1 MYFIHICI
9 YMHFTFIYLYRYISL
24 YIMYNRLSAQPD
36 RLHVY
41 LLCHFIP
48 SVQHI
53 DARNIW
59 QMNKNMCY
67 RKRLESLYVKIL
79 TMVIS
84 VAAQEI
90 TGPKKALCILIF
102 FSNEAKLRQ
111 NKHPE
116 QVSRQKT
123 MSKRGLCRQQ
133 GQPRS
138 LGERYFR
145 GRIGRSFFVFQ
156 LFGGSA
162 VGIWR

>member
-1 MYFIHICI
+1 MYTYWNWNIDDTVLLKESLKIAYVIQSYFLKYVCWYFMYIEYIYIVCMLMYFIHICI

-24 YIMYNRLSAQPD
+24 YTMYNRLSAQPD

-59 QMNKNMCY
+59 QKNKNMCY

-84 VAAQEI
+84 VLQDI
-90 TGPKKALCILIF
+90 LHLPICISRIFSKK
-102 FSNEAKLRQ
+102 Q
-111 NKHPE
+111 NCLYLK
-116 QVSRQKT
+116 K
-123 MSKRGLCRQQ
+123 KK
-133 GQPRS
+133 
-138 LGERYFR
+138 
-145 GRIGRSFFVFQ
+145 
-156 LFGGSA
+156 
-162 VGIWR
+162 